1 MTSSDTAGAPSKKK
15 AVVYDFRQPMTL
27 AREHSRVLEMAFET
41 FSRHWGTQL
50 VAHLRTGAQVTFDKL
65 VMCTYD
71 EYVSSLPGMTTLLIL
86 NLGGGRRTGV
96 LEFPL
101 DRALEW
107 VDRMLG
113 GLGTPGAVPP
123 RDLTE
128 IEQDLMRLLTDRT
141 LHDLGYSFSTVVA
154 LEPQLRLVQ
163 YSPQMI
169 QATAASTPVLVA
181 RFTVDVDD
189 TKAPATIMFPAEDI
203 VQALRDNQG
212 ADSRT
217 EEELEA
223 ERNER
228 TRLDRAVQQVPVSVA
243 VRMRPQTIHPRQLMK
258 LQVGDILPLY
268 HPVTQALEVVV
279 GERVLAQ
286 AAAGTNGSRL
296 AAVVVHDKENA

>member
-1 MTSSDTAGAPSKKK
+1 MTSSVATPGMNPKK

-65 VMCTYD
+65 DMCTYD

-86 NLGGGRRTGV
+86 GMGGGRRTGV

-101 DRALEW
+101 NRALEW

-113 GLGTPGAVPP
+113 GLGTPGTVSS

-128 IEQDLMRLLTDRT
+128 IEQDLIRHLTERT
-141 LHDLGYSFSTVVA
+141 LHDLGYSFSTVLV
-154 LEPQLRLVQ
+154 LEPQLRLIQ

-181 RFTVDVDD
+181 RFTVDVDE
-189 TKAPATIMFPAEDI
+189 TSSPATIMLPAEDI
-203 VQALRDNQG
+203 VQALRESQG

-217 EEELEA
+217 VEELES
-223 ERNER
+223 ERIER
-228 TRLDRAVQQVPVSVA
+228 DRLDRAVQEVPVEVT
-243 VRMRPQTIHPRQLMK
+243 VRMRPQPINPREL
-258 LQVGDILPLY
+258 LALEVGDVVPL
-268 HPVTQALEVVV
+268 HHGATQPLEVVV

>member
-1 MTSSDTAGAPSKKK
+1 MTSSVAAPGHSPKK
-15 AVVYDFRQPMTL
+15 AVAYDFRQPMTL

-50 VAHLRTGAQVTFDKL
+50 VAHLRTGAQVTFKKL
-65 VMCTYD
+65 DMCTYD

-86 NLGGGRRTGV
+86 GMGAGRRTGV

-101 DRALEW
+101 EKALEW
-107 VDRMLG
+107 IDRMLG
-113 GLGTPGAVPP
+113 GLGARDAVAP

-128 IEQDLMRLLTDRT
+128 IEQELIRHLTERT
-141 LHDLGYSFSTVVA
+141 LHDLGYSFSTVLP
-154 LEPQLRLVQ
+154 LEPQLKLIQ

-181 RFTVDVDD
+181 RLTVEVDEHS
-189 TKAPATIMFPAEDI
+189 APATIMFPAEDI
-203 VQALRDNQG
+203 VQALRESQG
-212 ADSRT
+212 ADGRT
-217 EEELEA
+217 PAELEA
-223 ERNER
+223 ERVER
-228 TRLDRAVQQVPVSVA
+228 ERLDRVVQEVPVEVA
-243 VRMRPQTIHPRQLMK
+243 VRMRPQPIHPREILALK
-258 LQVGDILPLY
+258 VGDVLPLY
-268 HPVTQALEVVV
+268 HPASQAFEVVV